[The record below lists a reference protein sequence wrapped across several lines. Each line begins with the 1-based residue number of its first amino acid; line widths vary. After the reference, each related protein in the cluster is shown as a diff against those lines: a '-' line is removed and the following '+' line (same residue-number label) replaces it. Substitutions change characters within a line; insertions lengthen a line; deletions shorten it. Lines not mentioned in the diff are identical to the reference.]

1 MLKNLDPVKVSKAL
15 LYFIMFIAALAN
27 VFGIDVPVAPTV

>member
-1 MLKNLDPVKVSKAL
+1 MLNNLDPVKVSKAL
-15 LYFIMFIAALAN
+15 LYLILFIAALAN